1 MADSPAAV
9 PPPPGAPE
17 PERDGSTGDVAHD
30 RPEVLVGGAF
40 VGAFLFA
47 RILKRITS

>member
-1 MADSPAAV
+1 MASPDLP
-9 PPPPGAPE
+9 PPPPGSDAPAADIVHE
-17 PERDGSTGDVAHD
+17 KPEI
-30 RPEVLVGGAF
+30 LVGGAF